1 MNVFWNAPMTRSI
14 KLSGVIGGKLWLVT
28 TVSLAVS
35 SNQPY
40 ILDVVRD
47 AEWQNALGT
56 RQKNGP
62 DCGSAPRYPSRLTP
76 L

>member
-1 MNVFWNAPMTRSI
+1 MNVFWNVRMARGI
-14 KLSGVIGGKLWLVT
+14 KLLGVVGGKLWLVT

-40 ILDVVRD
+40 ILDVIRD

-56 RQKNGP
+56 
-62 DCGSAPRYPSRLTP
+62 
-76 L
+76 